1 MKQIN
6 TFLLKVTFLLLGI
19 FICQNSYAIDYPTTV
34 CPESD
39 YQIKFSDETTAY
51 LTSHWVQKTDYL
63 TGNAADYPFFA
74 VSGDYFF
81 IYDKPNNKILKFDRM
96 KGTHIEDITIDFN
109 GFEEHEIGFMAA
121 DDAQNL
127 YISTVCTVEGNPIQP
142 TVVNTKYYTYYYYYF
157 PGSTISVF
165 DRSGKV
171 TYQVKS
177 DDACLSIKNN
187 NYAVTKIFYN
197 NIKIN
202 GNILENNN
210 FLVTIPSL
218 YRYTVNGVTNQQS
231 RVSYYQSYENNVLKD
246 ITTSSEIPTYK
257 FYNPTDVCSSTVE
270 LFDEYSFSPIEW
282 LPGKAVNEYEPNYNE
297 GPSEESLY
305 GISVLGLTSDATYST
320 IVRHSSS
327 SYCYYANLADKGFNQ
342 KARPGAVGFKYG
354 DFDMIADAVYLS
366 ENTDNC
372 VQFNIREISYN
383 TKYNQIEVNYV
394 TDLATVPSSVKFTLP
409 EGRED
414 YAVTRIQ
421 AVESIDD
428 ESNPQT
434 DIYLYAPGRGIAYY
448 TIAGK
453 KVSTGL
459 ISTISDDENAIEY
472 NNGVVKAVA
481 GTSIQVYNLSGM
493 FIQTLNVPQTGS
505 VSIENLPSGFY
516 VLSSGNNHLKICK

>member
-96 KGTHIEDITIDFN
+96 KGTHIEDITIYFN

-142 TVVNTKYYTYYYYYF
+142 TVTRKATHYHF

-165 DRSGKV
+165 DQSGKV
-171 TYQVKS
+171 TNQFKS
-177 DDACLSIKNN
+177 DDACISFVDNSNTI
-187 NYAVTKIFYN
+187 TKIFYN

-210 FLVTIPSL
+210 FLVSIPSL
-218 YRYTVNGVTNQQS
+218 YHYTVNGVTSQQS
-231 RVSYYQSYENNVLKD
+231 RVSYYQSYDNNVLKD
-246 ITTSSEIPTYK
+246 ITTSTNILTYK
-257 FYNPTDVCSSTVE
+257 FYDPLVVNSSTDE
-270 LFDEYSFSPIEW
+270 LFEEYSFSPIEW
-282 LPGKAVNEYEPNYNE
+282 LPGKGIYDYKVDFS
-297 GPSEESLY
+297 GTPSDENFY
-305 GISVLGLTSDATYST
+305 GISVLGLTSDATYSS
-320 IVRHSSS
+320 IVRHSESLS
-327 SYCYYANLADKGFNQ
+327 CTYDNLSDNGFNQ

-366 ENTDNC
+366 ENTDNW
-372 VQFNIREISYN
+372 VQFNVREISYN
-383 TKYNQIEVNYV
+383 APFKQIQVNYV
-394 TDLATVPSSVKFTLP
+394 TDLATVPSSVKFTLR
-409 EGRED
+409 EGSED

-472 NNGVVKAVA
+472 NNGLVKAAA

-516 VLSSGNNHLKICK
+516 VLSAGNNHLKICK